1 MLQWLANPGTRK
13 LDPAQAKRWQGAMV
27 TIGLFLSSV
36 LDPRTR
42 PAVEELD
49 RNKST
54 RRTDPGRENE

>member
-1 MLQWLANPGTRK
+1 
-13 LDPAQAKRWQGAMV
+13 MV
-27 TIGLFLSSV
+27 IIGLFLSSV
-36 LDPRTR
+36 LDPRTK